1 MMPSSADS
9 TTATATPAA
18 AVPTVWCVAGA
29 PGSGKSTLG
38 RAVAAR
44 AGAFLLD
51 LDTATNPLIA
61 QIAAL
66 TGAGDDLDHPSLK
79 GAVRDARYRCLTDLA
94 AENVQLGRS
103 VVLVAPFT
111 REGSDRQAWEQ
122 LALAVRP
129 AVPVLIW
136 VDVPPAVALQRRQQ
150 RGHARD
156 RTALSPAAHSVG
168 DASPRPLFEH
178 LLADGTAPTELEV
191 ERLVGLLAA
200 MATGRA

>member
-1 MMPSSADS
+1 MTSSPLDAI
-9 TTATATPAA
+9 PASA
-18 AVPTVWCVAGA
+18 AIPRCWCFAGP

-44 AGAFLLD
+44 IGACLLD

-66 TGAGDDLDHPSLK
+66 TVAGDDLDHPSLR

-94 AENVQLGRS
+94 AENVQVGRS

-111 REGSDRQAWEQ
+111 REGADAEAWQQ
-122 LALAVRP
+122 LAQAMSP
-129 AVPVLIW
+129 AAASLIW

-156 RTALSPAAHSVG
+156 QTASSLTGQGLVG
-168 DASPRPLFEH
+168 EFPRPVVDH
-178 LLADGTAPTELEV
+178 MLANGAAPTKVEA
-191 ERLVGLLAA
+191 ERLAGLLGGPAPH
-200 MATGRA
+200 

>member
-1 MMPSSADS
+1 M
-9 TTATATPAA
+9 
-18 AVPTVWCVAGA
+18 WCFAGP

-44 AGAFLLD
+44 IGACLLD

-66 TGAGDDLDHPSLK
+66 TDAGDDLDHPTLR

-94 AENVQLGRS
+94 AENVRVGCP

-111 REGSDRQAWEQ
+111 REAADTEAWQQ
-122 LALAVRP
+122 LAHAMRP
-129 AVPVLIW
+129 GVPLLIW

-156 RTALSPAAHSVG
+156 HTASSLTGHELATEFPKPLVDHVLANGAAPTQVETERLAGLLG
-168 DASPRPLFEH
+168 DP
-178 LLADGTAPTELEV
+178 TAP
-191 ERLVGLLAA
+191 
-200 MATGRA
+200 

>member
-1 MMPSSADS
+1 MTPSPVHAIDASAANPS
-9 TTATATPAA
+9 
-18 AVPTVWCVAGA
+18 VWCFAGP

-44 AGAFLLD
+44 VGACLLD

-66 TGAGDDLDHPSLK
+66 TDAGDDLDHPSLR
-79 GAVRDARYRCLTDLA
+79 GAVRNARYRCLTDLA
-94 AENVQLGRS
+94 AENVRVGRS

-111 REGSDRQAWEQ
+111 REGADAEAWQHLAQAMW
-122 LALAVRP
+122 P
-129 AVPVLIW
+129 AVPLLIW

-156 RTALSPAAHSVG
+156 RTAVSLTGHGLGAEFH
-168 DASPRPLFEH
+168 RPVVDH
-178 LLADGTAPTELEV
+178 VLANGAAPTTVEA
-191 ERLVGLLAA
+191 ERLAGLLGGP
-200 MATGRA
+200 ATH

>member
-1 MMPSSADS
+1 MTPSPVDAIGASA
-9 TTATATPAA
+9 AIPR
-18 AVPTVWCVAGA
+18 VWCFAGP

-44 AGAFLLD
+44 VGACLLD

-66 TGAGDDLDHPSLK
+66 TDAGDDLDHPSLR

-94 AENVQLGRS
+94 AENVRVGRS

-111 REGSDRQAWEQ
+111 REGADAETWQKLAQAMS
-122 LALAVRP
+122 P
-129 AVPVLIW
+129 AVPLLIW

-156 RTALSPAAHSVG
+156 RTASSLTGHGLG
-168 DASPRPLFEH
+168 DEFPRPVVDH
-178 LLADGTAPTELEV
+178 LLANGAAPTKVEA
-191 ERLVGLLAA
+191 ERLAGLLGGP
-200 MATGRA
+200 ATH